1 MIEKPSPF
9 PGRKN
14 VFDYFRNIIT
24 PENNEDLSWVR
35 LIRGVLTVA
44 TLAMV
49 GITILEFV
57 SSPTNLGIGF
67 PVVIALTLLSGMAL
81 FFSYRNVYW
90 PGRLLVPL
98 SAFFAITFLAITSD
112 GLHDSSVV
120 GFTLVI
126 ILTALLTGRRAIPAA
141 AILTLLGIL
150 TVAYADVTGIN
161 KSVLAQST
169 GWLDVVV
176 ICVIQIIAA
185 AALNG
190 VMTRLNS
197 ALETSRANEVILE
210 QRVAERTKALA
221 TSTEI
226 SRRLSTILDQNNL
239 VKEVVEQLQKA
250 FNYYH
255 AHIYLI
261 DAASGDLIMV
271 GGTGEAG
278 RAMLSKG
285 HRVSKGKGLVGRA
298 AESKEIILVPDTSK
312 EPDWLPNPLL
322 PETKSEIAVPILTGE
337 RVLGVL
343 DVQNNVVASLGR
355 QDADLI
361 SSIASQVAVALQNS
375 SLYARAEASVQE
387 AQSLVEYAPEAIVV
401 IDLETGCFTEPNE
414 NAIKLYGLSREELVK
429 VGPAQMS
436 PPAQPDGRDSTE
448 KALLKIGE
456 AMEGKAPIFEWIH
469 KNGNGQN
476 IPCEVRLVR
485 IPGERPRVRASVTDI
500 TERKRI
506 EELGRKGAQQQEALN
521 LITQEIQRATTV
533 EAALQITAR
542 ELGRAMGMKPTWVT
556 LDPSKLAGEPK
567 GAIEAQ

>member
-1 MIEKPSPF
+1 MINKPF
-9 PGRKN
+9 HLPGRKTL
-14 VFDYFRNIIT
+14 FDFFRNFIS

-49 GITILEFV
+49 GLAILEFV

-67 PVVIALTLLSGMAL
+67 PVVIALTLLSGTAL

-120 GFTLVI
+120 GFSLVI
-126 ILTALLTGRRAIPAA
+126 ILTALLAGRRAIPGATV
-141 AILTLLGIL
+141 LTLLGIL
-150 TVAYADVTGIN
+150 TVGYADLTGIN
-161 KSVLAQST
+161 RSVLAQRT
-169 GWLDVVV
+169 GWFDVAV

-197 ALETSRANEVILE
+197 ALEASRANEAVLE

-221 TSTEI
+221 TSTEV
-226 SRRLSTILDQNNL
+226 SRRLSTILDQNTL

-255 AHIYLI
+255 AHIYLVE
-261 DAASGDLIMV
+261 ATSGDLIMA

-278 RAMLSKG
+278 QAMLSKG

-298 AESKEIILVPDTSK
+298 AEMKEIILVPDTSK
-312 EPDWLPNPLL
+312 DPDWLPNPLL

-343 DVQNNVVASLGR
+343 DVQNNVVASLGQ

-361 SSIASQVAVALQNS
+361 RSIASQAAVALQNS
-375 SLYARAEASVQE
+375 SLYARAEASMQE
-387 AQSLVEYAPEAIVV
+387 ARSLVEYAPEAIVV
-401 IDLETGCFTEPNE
+401 VDLETGCFTEPND
-414 NAIKLYGLSREELVK
+414 NAVKLYGLPREELVK

-436 PPAQPDGRDSTE
+436 PPTQPDGRDSTE
-448 KALLKIGE
+448 KALMKIGE
-456 AMEGKAPIFEWIH
+456 AMEGKAPIFEWVH
-469 KNGNGQN
+469 RNGQGQD

-485 IPGERPRVRASVTDI
+485 IPGEHPRVRASVTDI
-500 TERKRI
+500 TERKRM
-506 EELGRKGAQQQEALN
+506 EELTRRGARQQETLN
-521 LITQEIQRATTV
+521 FITQEIQKSTTV
-533 EAALQITAR
+533 EAALQIAAR
-542 ELGRAMGMKPTWVT
+542 ELGRAAGMKPTLIT
-556 LDPSKLAGEPK
+556 LDPSALAGEHQVAIK
-567 GAIEAQ
+567 GE

>member
-14 VFDYFRNIIT
+14 AFDYFRNIIT

-81 FFSYRNVYW
+81 FFSYRKVYW

-150 TVAYADVTGIN
+150 AVAYADVTGIN
-161 KSVLAQST
+161 KSALAQST

-197 ALETSRANEVILE
+197 ALEASRANEVILE
-210 QRVAERTKALA
+210 QRVAERTKALT

-469 KNGNGQN
+469 KNANGQN

-506 EELGRKGAQQQEALN
+506 EELSRKGAQQQEALN